1 MTKLLVMPFD
11 MPSKTAA
18 RKRKATKKLPT
29 NLLFH
34 AGSDDPDMYYFSKFH
49 SSDPFL
55 AFSVGK
61 KRYGLAVPMEFNR
74 MEMEGA
80 FDEVLLYTDVRDAA
94 AKRFKLGEG
103 EVPNQVQIVKHLAKI
118 YKIGEFLIGARFPA
132 GLAFELRDAGVKLKV
147 AGGRDFL
154 PERLCKTAEEVE
166 ALRLGNVASA
176 AGHKAVADVLRES
189 TIKKGIVHHG
199 GRPLT
204 SEKLRDIISMA
215 TMSKGA
221 VATGTIAA
229 HGDQACDCHNAGEGP
244 IPANQLI
251 VCDIFPRRL
260 DDGYWGD
267 MTRTFLKGKASD
279 AQKHLVK
286 TVKKGHEIGMKM
298 VKPGATGAQ
307 IQKAVADHFEKEGYQ
322 TIRNSKTP
330 EGFFHA
336 IGHGIG
342 LEVHEGPVVRQ
353 DAKERLRKGMV
364 ITIEPGLYYRGL
376 GGCRIEDVIHVTA
389 DGGEAIS
396 KAPYRWEIA

>member
-1 MTKLLVMPFD
+1 MHPTMT
-11 MPSKTAA
+11 SKSPRKA
-18 RKRKATKKLPT
+18 RKAAPKKPV

-34 AGSDDPDMYYFSKFH
+34 AGSDDPDMYYFSRFH

-55 AFSVGK
+55 AFSVGR
-61 KRYGLAVPMEFNR
+61 KRYGMAVPMEFNR
-74 MEMEGA
+74 MATEGA
-80 FDEVLLYTDVRDAA
+80 FDEVLLSTDVRDAA
-94 AKRFKLGEG
+94 SKRFKLTNGTPPSEA
-103 EVPNQVQIVKHLAKI
+103 QMVQHLAKT
-118 YKIGEFLIGARFPA
+118 YGVDEFLIGPRFPA
-132 GLAFELRDAGVKLKV
+132 GLAFQLRDAGVKLTV
-147 AGGRDFL
+147 AGHREFL
-154 PERLCKTAEEVE
+154 PERLLKTSDEVE
-166 ALRLGNVASA
+166 ALRKGNVASA
-176 AGHKAVADVLRES
+176 AAMKAVADTLKES
-189 TIKKGIVHHG
+189 TIRKGIVHHG

-204 SEKLRDIISMA
+204 SEKLRDIIAMA
-215 TMSKGA
+215 TMAKGA

-260 DDGYWGD
+260 EDGYWGD

-286 TVKKGHEIGMKM
+286 TVKKAHSIGCDM
-298 VKPGATGAQ
+298 VKPGITGGQ
-307 IQKAVADHFEKEGYQ
+307 IQAAVTKHFEDQGYR
-322 TIRNSKTP
+322 TIRNSRTP

-353 DAKERLRKGMV
+353 DSTEKLRKGMV

-376 GGCRIEDVIHVTA
+376 GGCRIEDVVHVTA
-389 DGGEAIS
+389 DGGEKIS
-396 KAPYRWEIA
+396 KASYQWEIA